1 MWCEADLLRSA
12 ANDPTAWRRALGT
25 TATRKPIRLQ
35 GHDSPTAG
43 GRTLSESATS
53 NDTHLLHDDKY
64 IVCCNLIQWLL
75 NHGIAVNGAES
86 RIPACSPMVTA
97 V

>member
-12 ANDPTAWRRALGT
+12 ANGPTAWRRGLGT

-43 GRTLSESATS
+43 HYLKALQ
-53 NDTHLLHDDKY
+53 NDTHLLHDDEY
-64 IVCCNLIQWLL
+64 ILCCNLIQWLL
-75 NHGIAVNGAES
+75 GHGTAVTGAES
-86 RIPACSPMVTA
+86 RVPAFSPMVTA